1 MQEVSVCMCRHLQGV
16 VMLSVSIGER
26 VGWEQCKA
34 EGEYIASRIFVV

>member
-1 MQEVSVCMCRHLQGV
+1 MQVVSVFMCRHSQGV

-26 VGWEQCKA
+26 VGWEQCEA